1 MVTNA
6 VRPRWAE
13 FGSMLAAW
21 RRMAGLTQAEF
32 AILIGKS
39 KGYTYQL
46 ESGRIRPPL
55 NRERVDLIAQALGVN
70 GAAVWEASV
79 EFGTPEDVR
88 DYWRDGKP
96 GEVTDNE
103 LLGLVLSA
111 SDIARE
117 QQVDAYTRKG
127 RANAAD
133 WLESYAR
140 VIHRLR
146 GAGEGK

>member
-1 MVTNA
+1 MVSNA
-6 VRPRWAE
+6 VIPRWAE

-21 RRMAGLTQAEF
+21 RKMAGLSQRDLAS
-32 AILIGKS
+32 LIGKS
-39 KGYTYQL
+39 TGYTYQL

-55 NRERVDLIAQALGVN
+55 VRDRACELADALGVDSDTVWS
-70 GAAVWEASV
+70 AAV
-79 EFGTPEDVR
+79 EFGTPDDVR
-88 DYWRDGKP
+88 EYWCNGKP
-96 GEVTDNE
+96 GAVTDSE
-103 LLGLVLSA
+103 LIGLVLSA